1 MIPLHS
7 ILAMQDMIQYLG
19 VFGACLFAAV
29 LLIAFSMGFVKGFRR
44 VRWGGL
50 IWFSVSI
57 LFIIFGYFPALRDTV
72 SGWGTVGVIG
82 VALACILAMLA
93 LYGVLAYFLRPRMR
107 WVKEKVNGDTSLAEY
122 GLEFEPEYLDYDGE
136 NDYAPYGKI
145 LYKTGYGAPSFFGRL
160 MGGITCAINSTMVF
174 LSLVSFVLVLVG
186 TTRLSEGY
194 LGPVM
199 SAPFIGM
206 LFEDSMHYAMDV
218 LALGLIILMARKGY
232 EKGFLSSLRA
242 LIVVG
247 GGVVAV
253 ALCLFVP
260 FTQYAFATDGFF
272 YFVAQLVSRG
282 EQAFI
287 GYGTLNVII
296 ARVLAG
302 VILAA
307 FAIIAFVLINI
318 FLKKC
323 CHMVE
328 KTGPTRVIDGC
339 LATVLYALIGVAA
352 CFALWLLFGTLDYFN
367 ILHFREALT
376 ERAILSRGMLEMVRG
391 LLDTLMAPFAG

>member
-7 ILAMQDMIQYLG
+7 ILAMQNMAQYLG
-19 VFGACLFAAV
+19 LFGTCLFAV
-29 LLIAFSMGFVKGFRR
+29 ILLIAFSMGFVKGFRR

-57 LFIIFGYFPALRDTV
+57 LFIIFGYFPALRQTV
-72 SGWGTVGVIG
+72 SAWGTIGVMG
-82 VALACILAMLA
+82 VALACVLAILA
-93 LYGVLAYFLRPRMR
+93 LYGVLAHFLRPRMR
-107 WVKEKVNGDTSLAEY
+107 WVKDVRSDTSLAEY

-160 MGGITCAINSTMVF
+160 MGGLTCAINSAMVF
-174 LSLVSFVLVLVG
+174 LSLVSFALVIVG
-186 TTRLSEGY
+186 TTKLSEGY
-194 LGPVM
+194 LGSVLT
-199 SAPFIGM
+199 APFIKM
-206 LFEDSMHYAMDV
+206 FFEDSMHYAMDV
-218 LALGLIILMARKGY
+218 LALGLIIVMARKGY
-232 EKGFLSSLRA
+232 EKGFLSSLRG

-247 GGVVAV
+247 GGAIAV

-260 FTQYAFATDGFF
+260 FTIYAFATDGVF

-287 GYGTLNVII
+287 GYGTWNIII

-302 VILAA
+302 VILATL
-307 FAIIAFVLINI
+307 AIIVFVLINL

-339 LATVLYALIGVAA
+339 LAAVLYAIIGVAL
-352 CFALWLLFGTLDYFN
+352 CFALWLIFGTLDYFN
-367 ILHFREALT
+367 ILKFREALG
-376 ERAILSRGMLEMVRG
+376 ERAILSRGMLDFVRYLFDSFLTPTMG
-391 LLDTLMAPFAG
+391 